1 MTDVP
6 ERYALAGA
14 TMIDGSGAPPR
25 PAMTVL
31 VDGRQ
36 IARVGPAGAVELP
49 SDLPVYD
56 LAGKTLMPGLIDG
69 HVHLLSYAGEGYRDV
84 HLWNVLTFVEEQAIH
99 AAANAVK
106 ALRAGVTTVR
116 DMAGSRP
123 EISAKHATRDFVVPG
138 ARIVA
143 SGFVGMTAGHGDMF
157 VPACIDRRMWRT
169 ADGPDAC
176 RQLVREYARDG
187 VDLIKIC
194 TSGGVLSLGD
204 EVGWRNY
211 TSEEVR
217 VIVDEAHALGK
228 RVAVHAHSRAG
239 IAQAL
244 DAGVDTLE
252 HGSELDPP
260 WSSRWSSRGRGS
272 APRSRSRSSWSRGER
287 SAASPRRR
295 SRKAKPVRQRRV
307 QSMVM
312 AYRAGVKIF
321 MGTDSCNTM
330 PFGSHAWE
338 LELMHRYIGMSP
350 MEVDRGRDRQGG
362 RCPGSRRQDGHDRD
376 GQVGR
381 PAGGRRRPRGRPD
394 DFAGRGS
401 PARRVSRRA
410 PARRSRARPAARDRA
425 RHAVAAPASM

>member
-1 MTDVP
+1 MTQGP
-6 ERYALAGA
+6 ARYALTGA
-14 TMIDGSGAPPR
+14 TLIDGSGAPPR
-25 PAMTVL
+25 SATTVL

-36 IARVGPAGAVELP
+36 IAKVGPAGAVELP

-56 LAGKTLMPGLIDG
+56 LSGKTLMPGLIDG
-69 HVHLLSYAGEGYRDV
+69 HVHLLSYAGEGHRDV
-84 HLWNVLTFVEEQAIH
+84 HLWNVLTFIEEQAIH

-176 RQLVREYARDG
+176 RRLVREYARDG

-204 EVGWRNY
+204 EIGWRNY

-260 WSSRWSSRGRGS
+260 LVEQMVNQGTWLCPTLAITEFVVTRGAERGI
-272 APRSRSRSSWSRGER
+272 P
-287 SAASPRRR
+287 AAAIE
-295 SRKAKPVRQRRV
+295 KAAPVRQRRV

-312 AYRAGVKIF
+312 AYRAGVKMF

-350 MEVDRGRDRQGG
+350 MEVIAAATGGAADALGLGDKTGTIEVGKWADLLVVDGDPLADLAMLQNEARLLGVFRDGRLLIDRGLTRQ
-362 RCPGSRRQDGHDRD
+362 
-376 GQVGR
+376 
-381 PAGGRRRPRGRPD
+381 
-394 DFAGRGS
+394 
-401 PARRVSRRA
+401 RA
-410 PARRSRARPAARDRA
+410 IALGTP
-425 RHAVAAPASM
+425 

>member
-1 MTDVP
+1 MTGVP
-6 ERYALAGA
+6 ERYAL
-14 TMIDGSGAPPR
+14 TDVTLIDGTGAPPR

-36 IARVGPAGAVELP
+36 IAAVGRVGAIELP
-49 SDLPVYD
+49 PGLPVYD
-56 LAGKTLMPGLIDG
+56 LSGKTLMPGLIDG

-84 HLWNVLTFVEEQAIH
+84 HLWNVLTFIEEQAIH

-138 ARIVA
+138 SRIVA

-157 VPACIDRRMWRT
+157 VPACIERRMWRT

-217 VIVDEAHALGK
+217 VVVDEAHALGK
-228 RVAVHAHSRAG
+228 RVAVHAHTRAG

-252 HGSELDPP
+252 HGSELDLPLVEQMVKQGTWLCP
-260 WSSRWSSRGRGS
+260 TLAISEFVVTRGVGRGI
-272 APRSRSRSSWSRGER
+272 P
-287 SAASPRRR
+287 AAAIE
-295 SRKAKPVRQRRV
+295 KAKPMRQRRV
-307 QSMVM
+307 KSMVM
-312 AYRAGVKIF
+312 AFRAGVKMF

-338 LELMHRYIGMSP
+338 LELMRRDIGMSAMDAITAATGRAAEAVGLGGKTGTIETGKWADLLVVDGDP
-350 MEVDRGRDRQGG
+350 VADLTVLQDEARLLGVFRDGRLLVDRGL
-362 RCPGSRRQDGHDRD
+362 
-376 GQVGR
+376 
-381 PAGGRRRPRGRPD
+381 ARRR
-394 DFAGRGS
+394 
-401 PARRVSRRA
+401 
-410 PARRSRARPAARDRA
+410 
-425 RHAVAAPASM
+425 AVPLGNT

>member
-1 MTDVP
+1 MADTPV
-6 ERYALAGA
+6 RYALAGA
-14 TMIDGSGAPPR
+14 TLIDGSGAAPR
-25 PAMTVL
+25 RAMTV
-31 VDGRQ
+31 VIDGRQ
-36 IARVGPAGAVELP
+36 IATVAPDGAVDLP
-49 SDLPVYD
+49 ADLPVYD

-69 HVHLLSYAGEGYRDV
+69 HVHLLSFAGEGFRDV

-99 AAANAVK
+99 AAANACK

-138 ARIVA
+138 ARIVV

-176 RQLVREYARDG
+176 RRLVREYARDG
-187 VDLIKIC
+187 ADLIKIC

-211 TSEEVR
+211 TTEEVR

-228 RVAVHAHSRAG
+228 RVAVHAHTRAG

-252 HGSELDPP
+252 HGSELDAPLIEQMVKQGTWLCP
-260 WSSRWSSRGRGS
+260 TLAITEFVVTRGVERGI
-272 APRSRSRSSWSRGER
+272 P
-287 SAASPRRR
+287 AAAIEKGRPL
-295 SRKAKPVRQRRV
+295 RQRRA

-312 AYRAGVKIF
+312 AYRAGVRIF

-338 LELMHRYIGMSP
+338 LELMHRHIGMSP
-350 MEVDRGRDRQGG
+350 METIAAATAKAADALGLGDRTGTIDAGKWADLLVVDGDPVADLTVLQDEARLLGVFRDGRLLVDRGL
-362 RCPGSRRQDGHDRD
+362 
-376 GQVGR
+376 
-381 PAGGRRRPRGRPD
+381 
-394 DFAGRGS
+394 
-401 PARRVSRRA
+401 ARRH
-410 PARRSRARPAARDRA
+410 AAALGKR
-425 RHAVAAPASM
+425 